1 MDSPEE
7 NQVPA
12 VRWLGPRQSVAAWL
26 ATGLGVS
33 QGVPAPGTVGA
44 IWGVP
49 LWLAIAQ
56 IPSYPAQLA
65 TIAGLILLG
74 GPLCTRAAR
83 DLHRHG
89 LTPDTKDPQAITW
102 DEFTTVPLVYAF
114 APSACT
120 CVTWLLAGFA
130 LHRLFDIT
138 KPWPCK
144 RLERLP
150 DGWGVMA
157 DDVAAA
163 LYAGVSYA
171 LLWRW
176 WTGYPIL

>member
-1 MDSPEE
+1 MDAPESKSV
-7 NQVPA
+7 QPKGF
-12 VRWLGPRQSVAAWL
+12 LGPRQSVAAWL

-49 LWLAIAQ
+49 LWLALAQ

-65 TIAGLILLG
+65 VIAGLILVG

-89 LTPDTKDPQAITW
+89 LTADTKDPQAITW

-114 APSACT
+114 APGACT
-120 CVTWLLAGFA
+120 CVSWLLAGFA

-138 KPWPCK
+138 KPWPCR

-163 LYAGVSYA
+163 CYAGLCYT

-176 WTGYPIL
+176 WSGSW

>member
-1 MDSPEE
+1 MDATQPSSVSPK
-7 NQVPA
+7 
-12 VRWLGPRQSVAAWL
+12 QSVAAWL

-49 LWLAIAQ
+49 IWLAIAQ

-65 TIAGLILLG
+65 VIAGLIAIG
-74 GPLCTRAAR
+74 GPLCGRAAK
-83 DLHRHG
+83 DLVRLG
-89 LTPDTKDPQAITW
+89 LAEDEKDPQAITW

-114 APSACT
+114 APAACT
-120 CVTWLLAGFA
+120 CATWLALGFA

-144 RLERLP
+144 RLEKLP
-150 DGWGVMA
+150 GGWGVMA
-157 DDVAAA
+157 DDVMASG
-163 LYAGVSYA
+163 YAGVVYA
-171 LLWRW
+171 VLWRW
-176 WTGYPIL
+176 WTGM